1 MSQTPHSSHPLHP
14 SADHLPPVGA
24 QTRSFMAHAKLN
36 LFLHVTN
43 KLDNGF
49 HSLDSMIGFSAYGD
63 RLRLDP
69 SDQFHLSYSGPFA
82 ETLSRQ
88 SGTDLVEKAAHAYA
102 EARGCAPAISLHL
115 EKNLPIASGIGG
127 GSADAAAVLKGLSH
141 YFGPLPEDKLNQIA
155 LSLGADV
162 PMCLSGKAAIA
173 RGIGEELTPV
183 PNFSEVPILLVN
195 PMIQVPTPA
204 IFKARQGDFTP
215 NINLAKI
222 PSAFQTVQ
230 SLLTFLDGT
239 HNDLAPPAIQLAP
252 EIDLVLSALSQQ
264 SDCLL
269 ARMSGS
275 GATCFAFFPDL
286 SSCQKAKQ
294 NLQEKHTNW
303 WIQSSK
309 LISAPYAPV
318 TG

>member
-1 MSQTPHSSHPLHP
+1 MFQTPHPH
-14 SADHLPPVGA
+14 ADHLPPIGP
-24 QTRSFMAHAKLN
+24 QTRTFIAHAKLN

-43 KLDNGF
+43 KLANGF

-69 SDQFHLSYSGPFA
+69 SDQFRLSYSGPFA

-102 EARGCAPAISLHL
+102 EACGCSPAISLHL

-141 YFGPLPEDKLNQIA
+141 YWGALPAEKLQQIA

-173 RGIGEELTPV
+173 RGIGEELTILPAF
-183 PNFSEVPILLVN
+183 PKLSLLLVN
-195 PMIQVPTPA
+195 PMIQIPTPA
-204 IFKARQGDFTP
+204 IFKARQGAFTP
-215 NINLAKI
+215 DINLNDI
-222 PSAFQTVQ
+222 PAEFDTEDR
-230 SLLTFLDGT
+230 LLSFLDKT
-239 HNDLAPPAIQLAP
+239 DNDLAPPAIQLAP
-252 EIDLVLSALSQQ
+252 EIQNVLSALSQQ

-275 GATCFAFFPDL
+275 GATCFAFFSDPTQ
-286 SSCQKAKQ
+286 CHKAELALKQ
-294 NLQEKHTNW
+294 EYPSW
-303 WIQSSK
+303 WFQRSE
-309 LISAPYAPV
+309 LISTPYPPV